1 MLKRKGF
8 TVVEL
13 LIVIGVIAILATI
26 GGIVWRNSL
35 QNATNSDTKSE
46 VIVLKEA
53 IESYRNDHGE
63 YPWPNPSDCVATSQ
77 TRTCSGDQLAPFL
90 VPKYI
95 SELPKD
101 FRGQHYAYIVAY
113 TDSATTIPT
122 RYAIQVPIHPEGN
135 CKTGKDM
142 VSTWFDS
149 ATDCDF

>member
-1 MLKRKGF
+1 MLKYKGF
-8 TVVEL
+8 TIVEL
-13 LIVIGVIAILATI
+13 LIVIGVISILATI

-35 QNATNSDTKSE
+35 QSAANSDTKNE

-63 YPWPNPSDCVATSQ
+63 YPWPDPSACTATSQ
-77 TRTCSGDQLAPFL
+77 MRTCSGNQLASFL

-101 FRGQHYAYIVAY
+101 FRDQHYSYIVAY

-122 RYAIQVPIHPEGN
+122 RYAIRAPMYPKGY

-142 VSTWFDS
+142 MSNWFDS
-149 ATDCDF
+149 AANCNF

>member
-1 MLKRKGF
+1 MFKHKGF

-35 QNATNSDTKSE
+35 QNATNSDTKNE

-53 IESYRNDHGE
+53 IESYYNDHGE
-63 YPWPNPSDCVATSQ
+63 YPWPSPGDCAATSQ
-77 TRTCSGDQLAPFL
+77 TRTCSGGQLAPFL

-101 FRGQHYAYIVAY
+101 FRDQHYSYTAAY
-113 TDSATTIPT
+113 TDSSTTIPT
-122 RYAIQVPIHPEGN
+122 RYALRAPMYPTGY

-142 VSTWFDS
+142 MSGWFDS
-149 ATDCDF
+149 AAECDF

>member
-1 MLKRKGF
+1 MFKHKGF

-13 LIVIGVIAILATI
+13 LIVVGVIAILSTI
-26 GGIVWRNSL
+26 GAIVWRNSL
-35 QNATNSDTKSE
+35 QNATNSDTKNE

-53 IESYRNDHGE
+53 LESYRNDHGE
-63 YPWPNPSDCVATSQ
+63 YPWPDPSVCTATSQ
-77 TRTCSGDQLAPFL
+77 MRICSGDQLAPFL

-101 FRGQHYAYIVAY
+101 FRDQHYSYIVAY

-122 RYAIQVPIHPEGN
+122 RYAIQAPMYPEGN

-142 VSTWFDS
+142 ASTWFGG
-149 ATDCDF
+149 AANCDF